1 MFVYERKGATGDG
14 GVQLLAITTMKSDLV
29 EMRRYLSSYKR
40 QYFEAHSFGY
50 SKLNSDTL

>member
-29 EMRRYLSSYKR
+29 EMRHYLSGYKR